1 MIPARPSIRMTH
13 DFARVAALPRR
24 QLIVETANRWAEVL
38 TAELRDPACCDPE
51 VALRAWQAM
60 SLIEILEYGGAW
72 LALPV
77 GFGKTLVSYLM
88 ATILES
94 ERHLVIVPA
103 NMVDKTWH
111 DFESYAGKW
120 RAPPGPPK
128 VQSKHAMQRDAYADL
143 LHEYRPTSIFIDEG
157 DECSNWDASVV
168 ARIDRYLHE
177 HRDTSHA

>member
-1 MIPARPSIRMTH
+1 MTTDRPVVRVTH
-13 DFARVAALPRR
+13 DFERVRGLPRR
-24 QLIVETANRWAEVL
+24 SLDLAIAERWAEVL
-38 TAELRDPACCDPE
+38 TAELRDPACCDPDA
-51 VALRAWQAM
+51 ALRPWQAM
-60 SLIEILEYGGAW
+60 ALIEILEYGGAW

-88 ATILES
+88 ATILSS

-111 DFESYAGKW
+111 DFESYQGVW
-120 RAPPGPPK
+120 RGPPSPPR
-128 VQSKHAMQRDAYADL
+128 VQSKHALQLDKNADL

-177 HRDTSHA
+177 QRDATAA